1 MQFNL
6 VYTHQNAV
14 CVIIQS
20 VKSCFNMDELK
31 STLFFSNNALG
42 HSEKLY
48 CFKKVTEK
56 SDSLEAGNTSKMRF
70 RISQK
75 SNLTHL
81 RRVDSSI

>member
-1 MQFNL
+1 ME
-6 VYTHQNAV
+6 
-14 CVIIQS
+14 
-20 VKSCFNMDELK
+20 ELK

-56 SDSLEAGNTSKMRF
+56 SDSLEAGNTSKMRL
-70 RISQK
+70 ISQK

-81 RRVDSSI
+81 RQVDSSI